1 MGAEAGHCEKR
12 EETEASGAAAQ
23 EAVQEARIACET
35 FRGDVASLDSD
46 LQGLCSCSGQQYVD
60 LQHVKLLVNA

>member
-12 EETEASGAAAQ
+12 EETEASGAQ
-23 EAVQEARIACET
+23 EAVQEAHIACET

-46 LQGLCSCSGQQYVD
+46 RQGLCCCSGQQYVH